1 VRREIRRNTHRG
13 WSAAVGEDIDTLGVE
28 QIAAFLEPFFYRH
41 IAADILTLKHATH
54 VYFAG
59 LPEIGGIVA
68 TLTGEVT
75 AILAAGAAKPTT
87 SGTASTATASAAR
100 CTQVTGVTGGTAA
113 TSEHTATALS
123 TILPTGLPTTELAIT
138 GLAVALLS
146 VTRLPVAGTSAA
158 GVATWASE
166 DTLIVA
172 TWAAVILPAGAG
184 QNPGIVAV
192 LSRTVVLSSTG
203 A

>member
-100 CTQVTGVTGGTAA
+100 CTQVTGGTAA
-113 TSEHTATALS
+113 TCEHTATALS

-172 TWAAVILPAGAG
+172 T
-184 QNPGIVAV
+184 
-192 LSRTVVLSSTG
+192 
-203 A
+203 